1 MSESKNKPD
10 VTFGA
15 LVLVECMYRKKLI
28 DRKTYQN
35 VMRRYGYADGKK

>member
-1 MSESKNKPD
+1 MCKSKNKPD

-35 VMRRYGYADGKK
+35 IQRRYGGKDGEK